1 MFQSVKTQQSDCIK
15 YNTLLGKSYG
25 FSDPCNSLCCCQHKS
40 LWADKKTG
48 TGLLCK
54 KALPLRRRWICAFCR
69 YATLRFNSSRKVIE
83 NHCYARKELS
93 IPSIIPAN
101 ARRPGKQKQSKAKQ
115 SKGKYWTMASS
126 SRNRCRRLFI
136 CRTRSSLTPAC
147 PLHQP

>member
-101 ARRPGKQKQSKAKQ
+101 ARRPGKQKQSKAKANI
-115 SKGKYWTMASS
+115 GPWLLHLETDAGAF
-126 SRNRCRRLFI
+126 LFAG
-136 CRTRSSLTPAC
+136 PEAV
-147 PLHQP
+147 